1 VARQVWRDERFRCSE
16 VEGIGAGEQPV
27 EALIGRC
34 DARQCGSKGHGN
46 KKLLT
51 PDVKR
56 RAVIHAIK
64 DHSVGERRACSL
76 ASLDRTTFQY
86 EKKRG
91 GDEVLRERLRAFANE
106 RRRFGYRRLGILLA
120 QEGHHANHKKLHRIY
135 AEEKLAVRRRKGRKR
150 ALGSRR
156 PMVMPTRP
164 NERWSLDFVSDGLSS
179 GRRFRIL
186 CVVDDFTREALAVMP
201 DFSISGVRLARELD
215 AIIARRGKPKTI
227 VSDNGTEMTSHAV
240 FKWAG
245 ERGVEW
251 HYIAPGKPTQNA
263 FVESFNGRLRDEC
276 LNEELFSSMADARQK
291 LATWQTDYNQFRPHT
306 SLGGLAPQ
314 VYARNHSKDRARRTR
329 PASPEL
335 RNGST
340 QRALTATHK
349 PTRKANRSSE

>member
-1 VARQVWRDERFRCSE
+1 MS
-16 VEGIGAGEQPV
+16 
-27 EALIGRC
+27 
-34 DARQCGSKGHGN
+34 
-46 KKLLT
+46 
-51 PDVKR
+51 
-56 RAVIHAIK
+56 
-64 DHSVGERRACSL
+64 ERRACSL

-86 EKKRG
+86 EKMRG
-91 GDEVLRERLRAFANE
+91 GDEVLRERLRALAGE

-120 QEGHHANHKKLHRIY
+120 QEGHHANHKKLYRIY
-135 AEEKLAVRRRKGRKR
+135 AEEKLVVRRRKGRKR

-156 PMVMPTRP
+156 PMVLPPRP
-164 NERWSLDFVSDGLSS
+164 NERWSLDFVSDSLSG

-227 VSDNGTEMTSHAV
+227 VSDNGTEMTSHAI
-240 FKWAG
+240 FAWAG
-245 ERGVEW
+245 KNKIEW

-291 LATWQTDYNQFRPHT
+291 LAAWQVDYNQFRPHT
-306 SLGGLAPQ
+306 SLGGIAPQ
-314 VYARNHSKDRARRTR
+314 VYARNHSQQRAKRSR

-335 RNGST
+335 RKGST
-340 QRALTATHK
+340 QRALTTAHK
-349 PTRKANRSSE
+349 PERKANRFSE